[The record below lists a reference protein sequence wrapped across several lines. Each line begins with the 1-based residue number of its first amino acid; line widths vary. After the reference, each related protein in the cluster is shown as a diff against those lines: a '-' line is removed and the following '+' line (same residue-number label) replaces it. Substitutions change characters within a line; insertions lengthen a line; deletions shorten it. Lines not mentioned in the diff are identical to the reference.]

1 METIRGKTSLGMT
14 AAELQQQ
21 VAGYKQISLDL
32 GTGDGRFVHHMAE
45 KHPEWFFIGVDACR
59 ENLYVNSRRKRANV
73 LFIIANAQALPVELN
88 GLVSHITINFPWGS
102 LLEGLLEYHNTMLR
116 RLKLLARPS
125 ARMEIHLNGEA
136 FSTVGQT
143 LKSGS
148 EQIQCALD
156 AEGWKLKSQAWIDAH
171 LLRSYPT
178 TWAKR
183 LAFGRDPRAVRL
195 SLQRE

>member
-1 METIRGKTSLGMT
+1 METIRGTTSLGMT

-102 LLEGLLEYHNTMLR
+102 LLHSWPDVKIGFRANPMCIGCRGLEAQISSMDR
-116 RLKLLARPS
+116 CAPAALLS
-125 ARMEIHLNGEA
+125 DH
-136 FSTVGQT
+136 VGQT
-143 LKSGS
+143 PRLRTRPARGAIKFTKGVRLFGRES
-148 EQIQCALD
+148 EQPRWLPR
-156 AEGWKLKSQAWIDAH
+156 
-171 LLRSYPT
+171 LLH
-178 TWAKR
+178 
-183 LAFGRDPRAVRL
+183 
-195 SLQRE
+195 